1 MTRPSSDAP
10 LKWDLF
16 VTSGIPTVTP
26 DPPPG
31 EKRRF
36 FSPISS
42 TLIYG
47 KRDAVLVDT
56 FMTVDQNEVLAD
68 WIKGSGKNLTTIYVT
83 HGHGDHWF
91 GIGAL
96 LERFPGA
103 RALASPGVVNMMK
116 EQSPEG
122 LKSWWQARLPGQIP
136 ERVVIAEELAGSV
149 IKLEGQDLVAVEVG
163 HTDTHDTT
171 VLHVPA
177 IGLVVAGD
185 AAYNGVHQLLAES
198 NPQKRREWIAALD
211 KIESLKPR
219 AVDCGTQAARERRQ
233 SANTRGDSAVHSRLR
248 RDRRDR
254 QDAARTLR
262 PDVEA
267 ASAAHERQCA
277 VDVGAGDQGLTVANQ
292 DVVPIRAPCD
302 TAPPR
307 EPRIL
312 RIRPAPLLVA
322 R

>member
-1 MTRPSSDAP
+1 MSD

-16 VTSGIPTVTP
+16 VTSGIPTVTKN
-26 DPPPG
+26 PPPG

-47 KRDAVLVDT
+47 QRDAVLVDT
-56 FMTVDQNEVLAD
+56 FMTVDQNDVLAD
-68 WIKGSGKNLTTIYVT
+68 WIKGSGKNLTAIYIT

-103 RALASPGVVNMMK
+103 RAVASPRVVDMMK
-116 EQSPEG
+116 EQSPEV

-136 ERVVIAEELAGSV
+136 ERLVIAEQLGDNV
-149 IKLEGQDLVAVEVG
+149 LKLEGQELVAIEVG

-211 KIESLKPR
+211 KIEALKPR
-219 AVDCGTQAARERRQ
+219 AVIAGHKRPGNE
-233 SANTRGDSAVHSRLR
+233 DS
-248 RDRRDR
+248 
-254 QDAARTLR
+254 
-262 PDVEA
+262 
-267 ASAAHERQCA
+267 
-277 VDVGAGDQGLTVANQ
+277 
-292 DVVPIRAPCD
+292 
-302 TAPPR
+302 
-307 EPRIL
+307 PRIL
-312 RIRPAPLLVA
+312 EETRQYIRDFDELANTARTALELYDQMLKRHPLRMNVNALWTSA
-322 R
+322 LAIKG